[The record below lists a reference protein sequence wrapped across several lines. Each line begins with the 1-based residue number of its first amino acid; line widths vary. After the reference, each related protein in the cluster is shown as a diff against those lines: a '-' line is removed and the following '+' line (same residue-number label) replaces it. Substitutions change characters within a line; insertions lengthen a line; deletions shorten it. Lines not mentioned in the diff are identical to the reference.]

1 MFFRNQKNCNFAPN
15 INNPQSN
22 NQTILYTD
30 VRVKIT
36 QILILYTIFIVGI
49 WDRGVF
55 AP

>member
-1 MFFRNQKNCNFAPN
+1 MFLGIKKNCNFASN

-36 QILILYTIFIVGI
+36 LILILYTIFIVGI
-49 WDRGVF
+49 
-55 AP
+55 